1 MRTHFIHSNKLF
13 HKSTGS
19 TTEGKSVSAPHRAP
33 RSNHSRSLLGVAVIG
48 VMIMMTAAC
57 STLPISGSSA
67 SGIVTSAVQEVG
79 ASTSNVNLH
88 MTLNAGSISLTEDGT
103 GSMNVPQ
110 GALELNAGTTI
121 FGLTFPG
128 KMELDNGIV
137 YTSVSFPATIV
148 TLGKTWLSINLTKL
162 GISSSDVPAILALIW
177 DLPSLMKMLGS
188 GGNFVTSL
196 GTSTVDNQTVTGYAI
211 KLPTTLLS
219 GMTPSCLSSSSSGI
233 NLSKMTLKIDAYV
246 NSSNRLV
253 RLVTDVSMPAQVI
266 GTVSAAATI
275 DFTGYGSAVN
285 ILPPPSNTVDN
296 VTPLVQDAYSMIC
309 PNSGSKTTTS

>member
-1 MRTHFIHSNKLF
+1 
-13 HKSTGS
+13 
-19 TTEGKSVSAPHRAP
+19 
-33 RSNHSRSLLGVAVIG
+33 
-48 VMIMMTAAC
+48 
-57 STLPISGSSA
+57 
-67 SGIVTSAVQEVG
+67 
-79 ASTSNVNLH
+79 

-103 GSMNVPQ
+103 GGMNVPQ

-128 KMELDNGIV
+128 KLELDNGIV
-137 YTSVSFPATIV
+137 YTSVSFPATII

-162 GISSSDVPAILALIW
+162 GMSSSDVPAILALIW
-177 DLPSLMKMLGS
+177 DLPNLMKMLGA
-188 GGNFVTSL
+188 GGNLVTSL

-219 GMTPSCLSSSSSGI
+219 SMTPSCLSSSSTGI
-233 NLSKMTLKIDAYV
+233 NLSKMTLKIDAYI
-246 NSSNRLV
+246 NGSNQLV

-285 ILPPPSNTVDN
+285 IVPPPSNTVDD

-309 PNSGSKTTTS
+309 PSSGSTTTAS

>member
-1 MRTHFIHSNKLF
+1 MRTHFIHSNKF
-13 HKSTGS
+13 SSSSTASSSGG
-19 TTEGKSVSAPHRAP
+19 ESVLSPRRAP
-33 RSNHSRSLLGVAVIG
+33 RSSRSRALLGIAAAG
-48 VMIMMTAAC
+48 VVVMMTAAC

-67 SGIVTSAVQEVG
+67 SGIVASAVQQVG
-79 ASTSNVNLH
+79 ASTSDVSLH

-103 GSMNVPQ
+103 GGMNVPQ

-128 KMELDNGIV
+128 KLELDNGIV
-137 YTSVSFPATIV
+137 YTSVSFPATII

-162 GISSSDVPAILALIW
+162 GMSSSDVPAILALIW
-177 DLPSLMKMLGS
+177 DLPNLMKMLGS
-188 GGNFVTSL
+188 GGNLVTSL

-219 GMTPSCLSSSSSGI
+219 SMTPSCLSSSSTGI
-233 NLSKMTLKIDAYV
+233 NLSKMTLKIDAYI
-246 NSSNRLV
+246 NGSNQLV

-285 ILPPPSNTVDN
+285 IVPPPSNTVDD

-309 PNSGSKTTTS
+309 PSSGSTTTAS